1 MNYKNIL
8 IGLIGGGVAG
18 YIYYEYMSGKKE
30 SKTIS
35 QATNSVEPIAE
46 ESTRMGTIGG
56 GGGAVMSTPDVSGT
70 GVVAPTGTTDT
81 ATTDTGTTDTGTT
94 APTGN
99 VPPPILP
106 ATTSPTIDPRTY
118 TRPISQVNDTPIT
131 STVKPSLTKDAKVSA
146 KPLFSGFGGQ
156 VFEAENDN
164 MDL

>member
-18 YIYYEYMSGKKE
+18 YIYYGYMSGKKQ

-35 QATNSVEPIAE
+35 QATNGVEPIAE
-46 ESTRMGTIGG
+46 ESQRMGTIGG
-56 GGGAVMSTPDVSGT
+56 GGGAVMSSPDVSGT

-81 ATTDTGTTDTGTT
+81 GTTGTGTT

-99 VPPPILP
+99 VPQPILP
-106 ATTSPTIDPRTY
+106 ATTPTTSDPRTY

-131 STVKPSLTKDAKVSA
+131 STVKPLTKDAQVSA
-146 KPLFSGFGGQ
+146 KTLAFSGFGGQ